1 MGARF
6 RAPTRPI
13 WNAGR
18 CPDRA
23 GFRHVTHLLNREKPR
38 SRAAI
43 HAAEAGRRPLSL
55 LPIAWPA
62 TLPDRSRGDRRS
74 FSRLLIAVGANRPAN
89 CEDSVRNGFA
99 TVSNYPHPAVRVIT
113 RFDGRPFYVEL
124 PGPPDPEV
132 QQIGDLGARRKALE
146 QELRA
151 LQKTINELQAALKEA
166 SDTNVVEDFLQG
178 IGVQDDP
185 VDDIQA
191 AIARAS
197 QRMKE
202 IQEELRAISE
212 EIQALL
218 QELQAREKEHE
229 KALERKVGGASEV
242 GDAAGAEPVRTTV
255 SDAVGPYGAVTVEVT
270 VFPPPPA
277 SRARG
282 AVSAAHPDSDVVR
295 HR

>member
-1 MGARF
+1 
-6 RAPTRPI
+6 
-13 WNAGR
+13 
-18 CPDRA
+18 
-23 GFRHVTHLLNREKPR
+23 
-38 SRAAI
+38 
-43 HAAEAGRRPLSL
+43 
-55 LPIAWPA
+55 
-62 TLPDRSRGDRRS
+62 
-74 FSRLLIAVGANRPAN
+74 
-89 CEDSVRNGFA
+89 
-99 TVSNYPHPAVRVIT
+99 VRVIT

-151 LQKTINELQAALKEA
+151 LQKTIKELQAALKEA